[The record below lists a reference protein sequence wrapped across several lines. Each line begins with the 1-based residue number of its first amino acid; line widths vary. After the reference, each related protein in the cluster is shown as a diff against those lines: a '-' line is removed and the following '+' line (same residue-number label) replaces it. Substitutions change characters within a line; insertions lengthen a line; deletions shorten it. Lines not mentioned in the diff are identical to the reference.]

1 MCTNQ
6 LSSGAF
12 VHSEEM
18 SVDPIPVVILVGI
31 INSHPDPHLRL
42 APKSRPVG
50 ASKSCRR
57 TEVGELQ
64 LAIGAIEN
72 DFGAFITSRCVVG
85 GQFESYPLGRRHPV
99 FSRIFSPISTSVHA
113 VGSSFVISL
122 IIPRNASLIIATV
135 LSK

>member
-1 MCTNQ
+1 MCANQ

-18 SVDPIPVVILVGI
+18 SVDPIPVVIVVGI

-42 APKSRPVG
+42 TPKSRPVG

-57 TEVGELQ
+57 AEVGQLQ
-64 LAIGAIEN
+64 LAIGAIKDN
-72 DFGAFITSRCVVG
+72 FRSFITSRCVVS
-85 GQFESYPLGRRHPV
+85 GQFESHPLGRRHPI

-122 IIPRNASLIIATV
+122 IIPRIASLIIATV